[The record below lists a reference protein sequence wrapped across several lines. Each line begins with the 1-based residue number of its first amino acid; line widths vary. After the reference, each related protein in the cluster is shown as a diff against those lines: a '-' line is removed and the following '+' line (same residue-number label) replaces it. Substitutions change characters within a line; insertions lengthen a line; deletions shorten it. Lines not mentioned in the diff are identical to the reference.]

1 MKELNV
7 NTGELIY
14 KRTVKLVKKW
24 IKGNIWEK
32 FTDYFEINNDQ
43 KSKRNKNLL
52 LKVPKVRL

>member
-7 NTGELIY
+7 NTGALIY

-32 FTDYFEINNDQ
+32 FTDYFEINTDQ
-43 KSKRNKNLL
+43 KSKKKRIFY
-52 LKVPKVRL
+52 LKFPK